1 MGKVWTVLLSYVYNE
16 KEKRVISH
24 LLLALELLTFYKK
37 THFQLEEQRNY
48 FHTMYECSRP
58 ILRFYS
64 IVYVAMETS
73 KMSNLLVNQNLSSEY
88 FHFPSFS
95 F

>member
-1 MGKVWTVLLSYVYNE
+1 MDRTAFLCIQRKG
-16 KEKRVISH
+16 KRVISH
-24 LLLALELLTFYKK
+24 LLLALELLTKK
-37 THFQLEEQRNY
+37 TRFQLEEQRNY

-64 IVYVAMETS
+64 IVYVAMETL
-73 KMSNLLVNQNLSSEY
+73 KMSNLLVNQNLSSVY